1 MRRRRARQEH
11 RSRWL
16 GVLALAVVLQWP
28 VFWLLTRA
36 MDSDGKPVER
46 PIGLKLVGYK
56 PPPPKPEP
64 EPEAVEVPEDARIV
78 ELPEVEPPEVEP
90 EPIDTRNLASRDAR
104 VDKEQRS
111 EAIAPPDRSKQQG
124 KVRAREPSAVRS
136 PDSDSPDPT
145 VTSESE
151 ERLALAAPDR
161 ERPEA
166 DRGTQRPKSLLFD
179 GAEDKILMPA
189 TTERARIASLQGLSD
204 EFASDDYLPDV
215 EERGQSTL
223 LNANRYKYSDFFY
236 RVKEAL
242 RRHWQPNRVYQ
253 MRDPM
258 GRVYGVKDR
267 YTELRVTLDDEGRLL
282 KMVTTAHSGLDFM
295 DDEARSAFERA
306 QPFPNPPRGLVRD
319 GEINFQFGFYFEIS
333 SGKQRFNWRR
343 L

>member
-1 MRRRRARQEH
+1 MI
-11 RSRWL
+11 
-16 GVLALAVVLQWP
+16 LAAILLQLP
-28 VFWLLTRA
+28 VFWVLTRA

-46 PIGLKLVGYK
+46 PLKLSLIGYQ
-56 PPPPKPEP
+56 PPPPKPDKEP
-64 EPEAVEVPEDARIV
+64 EDEPLPPDARIV
-78 ELPEVEPPEVEP
+78 ELPEEEPPPTPP

-111 EAIAPPDRSKQQG
+111 ERVAPPDKSQHQG
-124 KVRAREPSAVRS
+124 KVRAEQPSPVRS
-136 PDSDSPDPT
+136 PDSESPEPT

-166 DRGTQRPKSLLFD
+166 DRGTQRPKSVLFD

-189 TTERARIASLQGLSD
+189 TTEHARIASLQGLSD

-253 MRDPM
+253 MRDPL

-267 YTELRVTLDDEGRLL
+267 YTELRVTLDDEGRLVKL
-282 KMVTTAHSGLDFM
+282 VTTTHSGLDFM
-295 DDEARSAFERA
+295 DDEARAAFQRA

-333 SGKQRFNWRR
+333 SGKQRFRWRR

>member
-1 MRRRRARQEH
+1 MF
-11 RSRWL
+11 L
-16 GVLALAVVLQWP
+16 IAVALQWP

-36 MDSDGKPVER
+36 MDSDSKPAER
-46 PIGLKLVGYK
+46 PIALRLVGYK
-56 PPPPKPEP
+56 PPPKPEP
-64 EPEAVEVPEDARIV
+64 EPELDEEQVPPDARVV
-78 ELPEVEPPEVEP
+78 ELPDVDPPETPP
-90 EPIDTRNLASRDAR
+90 EPMDTRNLASRDAR
-104 VDKEQRS
+104 VKKEQRS
-111 EAIAPPDRSKQQG
+111 TTIAPPDRSQRQG
-124 KVRAREPSAVRS
+124 KVRARDPSPVRS
-136 PDSDSPDPT
+136 PDSESPDPT
-145 VTSESE
+145 VTSEAE

-166 DRGTQRPKSLLFD
+166 DRGTQRPKSVLFD
-179 GAEDKILMPA
+179 GSEDKILMPA
-189 TTERARIASLQGLSD
+189 TTEHARIASLQGLSD

-236 RVKEAL
+236 RVKGAL
-242 RRHWQPNRVYQ
+242 RRHWHPNRIYQ
-253 MRDPM
+253 MRDPL

-282 KMVTTAHSGLDFM
+282 KMVTTTHSGLDFM
-295 DDEARSAFERA
+295 DDEARSAFRRA

-333 SGKQRFNWRR
+333 SGRQRFNWRR